1 MPKLQPI
8 RGTRDILP
16 EERSRFRHIEEV
28 ARELALRYGYL
39 ETATPILE
47 FSEVFKKTLGET
59 SDVVKKEMYTFTDK
73 GGDEVTLRPEGTA
86 GIARMLIS
94 GGLTQDLPLKFFY
107 QGPMFRYERPQKGRF
122 RQFHQIGVELLGVP
136 EPLGDIEVIALGSA
150 LLEKLGIRE
159 KTTLHLNTL
168 GTKISR
174 GKFKTQLITY
184 LNDFRSTLSVESR
197 ERIKVNPL
205 RILDSKDANDKEILA
220 NAPRLFDSLD
230 SESLEFF
237 ETVKEGL
244 DHLGISY
251 QLDSKLVRGLD
262 YYCHTAFEFITPH
275 LGAQG
280 AVLAGGRYDGL
291 VGQMGGT
298 ETAGIGWA
306 GGIERLSLLTG
317 TNKKYSRTISVIPVV
332 SGLEKEALSLAVHC
346 RAQGLAIDLGFR
358 GNLSRRLKRAS
369 KLNAIAAVIMGPEE
383 MNRGFVI
390 VRNLDTGKQ
399 EDVAMTNLIAYLE
412 RYQHGNAGQ

>member
-16 EERSRFRHIEEV
+16 EERSRFRHIEEI

-159 KTTLHLNTL
+159 KTTLQLNTL

-291 VGQMGGT
+291 VGQMGGP

-383 MNRGFVI
+383 MNRGCVI

-412 RYQHGNAGQ
+412 RYQHRNAGQ

>member
-16 EERSRFRHIEEV
+16 EERSRFRHIEEI

-159 KTTLHLNTL
+159 KTTLQLNTL

-174 GKFKTQLITY
+174 GKFRTQLITY

-291 VGQMGGT
+291 VGQMGGP

-317 TNKKYSRTISVIPVV
+317 TSKKYSRTISVIPVV
-332 SGLEKEALSLAVHC
+332 SGLEKAAL
-346 RAQGLAIDLGFR
+346 R
-358 GNLSRRLKRAS
+358 
-369 KLNAIAAVIMGPEE
+369 
-383 MNRGFVI
+383 
-390 VRNLDTGKQ
+390 
-399 EDVAMTNLIAYLE
+399 
-412 RYQHGNAGQ
+412 

>member
-16 EERSRFRHIEEV
+16 EERSRFRHIEEI

-317 TNKKYSRTISVIPVV
+317 TSKKYSRTISVIPVV

-383 MNRGFVI
+383 MNRGCVI

>member
-16 EERSRFRHIEEV
+16 EERSRFRHIEEI
-28 ARELALRYGYL
+28 ARELALRYGCL

-159 KTTLHLNTL
+159 KTTLQLNTL

-298 ETAGIGWA
+298 ESAGIGWA
-306 GGIERLSLLTG
+306 GGIERMSLLTG

-332 SGLEKEALSLAVHC
+332 SALEKEALSLAVHC

-383 MNRGFVI
+383 MNRGCVI

-412 RYQHGNAGQ
+412 RYQHRNAGQ

>member
-1 MPKLQPI
+1 MSKLQPI
-8 RGTRDILP
+8 RGTRDIFP

-28 ARELALRYGYL
+28 ARELASRYGYL

-47 FSEVFKKTLGET
+47 FSEVFRKTLGET
-59 SDVVKKEMYTFTDK
+59 SDVVTKEMYTFTDK

-94 GGLTQDLPLKFFY
+94 GGLAQDLPLKFFY
-107 QGPMFRYERPQKGRF
+107 HGPMFRYERPQKGRF

-136 EPLGDIEVIALGSA
+136 EALGDIEVIVLGST

-159 KTTLHLNTL
+159 KTILHLNTL

-174 GKFKTQLITY
+174 ENYKTKLITY
-184 LNDFRSTLSVESR
+184 LNDYRSKLSVESR
-197 ERIKVNPL
+197 ERLKINPL

-244 DHLGISY
+244 DHLAISY
-251 QLDSKLVRGLD
+251 ELDSNLVRGLD
-262 YYCHTAFEFITPH
+262 YYCHTAFEFTTTH

-291 VGQMGGT
+291 VEQMGGT

-306 GGIERLSLLTG
+306 GGIERLSLLIG
-317 TNKKYSRTISVIPVV
+317 AIKKHPRTIAIIPVV
-332 SGLEKEALSLAVHC
+332 SNLEKEALSLAIHC
-346 RAQGLAIDLGFR
+346 RAQGLVIELGFR

-369 KLNAIAAVIMGPEE
+369 KLNAIAAILMGPEE
-383 MNRGFVI
+383 MDRGCVV

-399 EDVAMTNLIAYLE
+399 EDVPLTNLVAYLG
-412 RYQHGNAGQ
+412 RYQNGNADK